1 MAPEKPDSLDADGLK
16 PLVQQLLLRID
27 DLLAQNKILLA
38 RVAEL
43 EAKLGQPPKT
53 PDNSS
58 LPPSRGHKAN
68 AEAPASK
75 PPRKGRPG
83 ITRKLAEKPDVTRR
97 FYAEHCTCGTVL
109 GEARQELAKEYDH
122 IDIPPIRPVTTR
134 IELFRATCP
143 CCKARVTA
151 GAPADMP
158 EGTPFGPNIASIVT
172 YLHGCQMVGY
182 KRLTEV
188 CDGLFGLTISQG
200 AIANMLARVGE
211 AIAAPA
217 ERIAAEV
224 RASEV
229 IASDETSARVKGKT
243 WWQWTFGCATAAYHL
258 IAPTRGKC
266 VPTEFLAGARP
277 KMWLSD
283 RLPAQCR
290 HAEGHQF
297 CLAHLIRDAQYA
309 IDHGDTIFAPGFK
322 ALLKDACAV
331 GGRRADLA
339 DATIAAHRRRLE
351 KALQRLLACKPTN
364 AEGRKLRDAVDLDCR
379 GKLFVFLTRR
389 DVEPTNNE
397 SERAL
402 RPSVI
407 FRKVTN
413 GFRSEWGARAYA
425 ALCSI
430 VETGR
435 RNGRSALTAIRDA
448 LTAPRPSRSAR
459 DRRMSGGVSNYL
471 RRANSVGKFPHSRHS
486 RSK

>member
-1 MAPEKPDSLDADGLK
+1 MPPETLDSLDADSPQGLVLS
-16 PLVQQLLLRID
+16 LVAKLDVLVE
-27 DLLAQNKILLA
+27 QNKALLA
-38 RVAEL
+38 RIDELQQQNKTLLTRIAEL
-43 EAKLGQPPKT
+43 EGKLGGPPKT

-58 LPPSRGHKAN
+58 LPPSRGQKAN
-68 AEAPASK
+68 AEPPAPK

-83 ITRKLAEKPDVTRR
+83 VTRRLAENPDATRR
-97 FYAEHCTCGTVL
+97 FYAERCACGAVL
-109 GEARQELAKEYDH
+109 GAAGQELAKEYDH
-122 IDIPPIRPVTTR
+122 IDIPPIRPTTTR
-134 IELFRATCP
+134 IELFCGPCP

-151 GAPADMP
+151 PAPADMP
-158 EGTPFGPNIASIVT
+158 EGTPFGPGIASIVA

-188 CDGLFGLTISQG
+188 CQGLFGLRISQG
-200 AIANMLARVGE
+200 AIANMLARAGAVM
-211 AIAAPA
+211 AAPA

-224 RASEV
+224 RKAEV
-229 IASDETSARVKGKT
+229 IASDETSARVEGKT
-243 WWQWTFGCATAAYHL
+243 WWQWTFGCATAVYFV
-258 IAPTRGKC
+258 IAETRGKC
-266 VPTEFLAGARP
+266 VPTAFLAGAKP

-283 RLPAQCR
+283 RLPAQCK
-290 HAEGHQF
+290 HAEEHQF

-309 IDHGDTIFAPGFK
+309 FDHGDTVFAPGFK

-331 GGRRADLA
+331 GRRRPDLA

-351 KALQRLLACKPTN
+351 KELERLLALKPTD
-364 AEGRKLRDAVDLDCR
+364 AEGRKLRNAVALDCR

-389 DVEPTNNE
+389 DCQPTNNE

-413 GFRSEWGARAYA
+413 GFRSRWGAQAYA

-448 LTAPRPSRSAR
+448 LATPVTEPISA
-459 DRRMSGGVSNYL
+459 
-471 RRANSVGKFPHSRHS
+471 
-486 RSK
+486 

>member
-1 MAPEKPDSLDADGLK
+1 MASLRA
-16 PLVQQLLLRID
+16 RID
-27 DLLAQNKILLA
+27 LLVEQIAARDERIDELLA
-38 RVAEL
+38 L
-43 EAKLGQPPKT
+43 EARRDRRPKT

-58 LPPSRGHKAN
+58 LPPSRGQKAN
-68 AEAPASK
+68 AEPPANK
-75 PPRKGRPG
+75 RRRKGRPG
-83 ITRKLAEKPDVTRR
+83 VARKLAENPDATRR
-97 FYAEHCTCGTVL
+97 FYAERCACGAVL
-109 GEARQELAKEYDH
+109 GEAGQELAKEYDH
-122 IDIPPIRPVTTR
+122 IDLPPIRPITTR

-151 GAPADMP
+151 SAPADMP
-158 EGTPFGPNIASIVT
+158 EGTPFGPGIASMIA
-172 YLHGCQMVGY
+172 YLHGCQMVGF

-188 CDGLFGLTISQG
+188 CQGLFGLTISQG
-200 AIANMLARVGE
+200 AIANVLARVGE

-243 WWQWTFGCATAAYHL
+243 WWQWTFGCATAVYHV

-266 VPTEFLAGARP
+266 VPTDFLGGVKP

-283 RLPAQCR
+283 RLAAQLG
-290 HAEGHQF
+290 HAEEHQF

-309 IDHGDTIFAPGFK
+309 IDHGDTIFAPDFK

-331 GGRRADLA
+331 GRRRPDLA

-351 KALQRLLACKPTN
+351 RQLERLLARKPTDP
-364 AEGRKLRDAVDLDCR
+364 EGRKLRDTVYVDCSD
-379 GKLFVFLTRR
+379 KLFVFLKRR
-389 DVEPTNNE
+389 DAEPTNNE

-413 GFRSEWGARAYA
+413 GFRSEWGAKTYA
-425 ALCSI
+425 DLCSI

-435 RNGRSALTAIRDA
+435 RNGRSALIAIRNA
-448 LTAPRPSRSAR
+448 LAQSAAVAAAARPAH
-459 DRRMSGGVSNYL
+459 
-471 RRANSVGKFPHSRHS
+471 AA
-486 RSK
+486 

>member
-1 MAPEKPDSLDADGLK
+1 MAPETLDSLDADSLK
-16 PLVQQLLLRID
+16 PVVLQLLTRIG
-27 DLLAQNKILLA
+27 DLLAQNRLLLA
-38 RVAEL
+38 RIAEL
-43 EAKLGQPPKT
+43 EAKLGGPPKT

-58 LPPSRGHKAN
+58 VPPSRGQKAN
-68 AEAPASK
+68 AEPPATK

-83 ITRKLAEKPDVTRR
+83 VARELCPNPDATRR
-97 FYAEHCTCGTVL
+97 FYAERCACGTVL
-109 GEARQELAKEYDH
+109 GEAGQELAREYDH
-122 IDIPPIRPVTTR
+122 IDMPPIRPVTTR

-151 GAPADMP
+151 SAPTDMP
-158 EGTPFGPNIASIVT
+158 EGTPFGPGIASIVA
-172 YLHGCQMVGY
+172 YLHGCQMVSF

-188 CDGLFGLTISQG
+188 CQGLFGLTISQG

-211 AIAAPA
+211 ALAAPA
-217 ERIAAEV
+217 ERIAAQV
-224 RASEV
+224 RASEA

-243 WWQWTFGCATAAYHL
+243 WWQWTFGCATAVSFV
-258 IAPTRGKC
+258 IASTRGKS

-283 RLPAQCR
+283 RLPAQGK
-290 HAEGHQF
+290 HAEEHQF

-309 IDHGDTIFAPGFK
+309 IDHGDMIFAPDFK

-331 GGRRADLA
+331 GRRRPDLA

-351 KALQRLLACKPTN
+351 RELERLLARKPTD
-364 AEGRKLRDAVDLDCR
+364 AEGRKLRDAVALDCR
-379 GKLFVFLTRR
+379 GKLLVFLKRR

-413 GFRSEWGARAYA
+413 GFRSEWGAKAYA

-435 RNGRSALTAIRDA
+435 RNGRNALTAIRDA
-448 LTAPRPSRSAR
+448 LATPAA
-459 DRRMSGGVSNYL
+459 GAAG
-471 RRANSVGKFPHSRHS
+471 A
-486 RSK
+486 

>member
-1 MAPEKPDSLDADGLK
+1 MAPETLDSLDVESLK
-16 PLVQQLLLRID
+16 PLLHQLLARID
-27 DLLAQNKILLA
+27 DLLAENKKLLA

-58 LPPSRGHKAN
+58 LPPSRGQKAN
-68 AEAPASK
+68 AEPPAAK

-83 ITRKLAEKPDVTRR
+83 VARALAENPDVTRR
-97 FYAEHCTCGTVL
+97 FYAERCRCGAVL
-109 GEARQELAKEYDH
+109 GPAGQELAKEYDR

-151 GAPADMP
+151 SAPADMP
-158 EGTPFGPNIASIVT
+158 EGTPFGPNITAIVT

-188 CDGLFGLTISQG
+188 CQGLLGLTISEG
-200 AIANMLARVGE
+200 AIANMLARVGKAFE
-211 AIAAPA
+211 APA
-217 ERIAAEV
+217 ERIASRV
-224 RASEV
+224 RASSV
-229 IASDETSARVKGKT
+229 IASDETSTRVQGKT
-243 WWQWTFGCATAAYHL
+243 RWQWTFGCATAVYFV
-258 IAPTRGKC
+258 IAETRGKC
-266 VPTEFLAGARP
+266 VPTAFLAGARP
-277 KMWLSD
+277 LVWLSD
-283 RLPAQCR
+283 RLPAQCK
-290 HAEGHQF
+290 HAEEHQF

-309 IDHGDTIFAPGFK
+309 IDHGDTVFAPGLK
-322 ALLKDACAV
+322 ALLKDACAL
-331 GGRRADLA
+331 GRRREALL
-339 DATIAAHRRRLE
+339 DATIARHRRNFERRLDE
-351 KALQRLLACKPTN
+351 LLALKPTD

-379 GKLFVFLTRR
+379 DKLFVFLKRR
-389 DVEPTNNE
+389 DCEPTNNE

-413 GFRSEWGARAYA
+413 GFRSIWGAEAYA

-435 RNGRSALTAIRDA
+435 RNGRNALAAIREA
-448 LTAPRPSRSAR
+448 LAAPAAGLPASA
-459 DRRMSGGVSNYL
+459 
-471 RRANSVGKFPHSRHS
+471 
-486 RSK
+486 

>member
-1 MAPEKPDSLDADGLK
+1 
-16 PLVQQLLLRID
+16 
-27 DLLAQNKILLA
+27 
-38 RVAEL
+38 
-43 EAKLGQPPKT
+43 
-53 PDNSS
+53 
-58 LPPSRGHKAN
+58 
-68 AEAPASK
+68 
-75 PPRKGRPG
+75 
-83 ITRKLAEKPDVTRR
+83 
-97 FYAEHCTCGTVL
+97 
-109 GEARQELAKEYDH
+109 
-122 IDIPPIRPVTTR
+122 
-134 IELFRATCP
+134 
-143 CCKARVTA
+143 VTA
-151 GAPADMP
+151 RAPADMP
-158 EGTPFGPNIASIVT
+158 EGTPFGPGITAIVT
-172 YLHGCQMVGY
+172 YLHGCQMIGY

-188 CDGLFGLTISQG
+188 CQGLLGLTISQG

-243 WWQWTFGCATAAYHL
+243 WWQWTFGCATAVYFV
-258 IAPTRGKC
+258 IAETRGKC
-266 VPTEFLAGARP
+266 VPTAFLAGARP
-277 KMWLSD
+277 KVWLSD
-283 RLPAQCR
+283 RLPAQLR
-290 HAEGHQF
+290 HAKEHQV

-309 IDHGDTIFAPGFK
+309 IDHGDTIFAPDFK

-331 GGRRADLA
+331 GRRRPGLA

-351 KALQRLLACKPTN
+351 RQLERLLARKPTD

-379 GKLFVFLTRR
+379 DKLLVFLKRR
-389 DVEPTNNE
+389 DAEPTNNE

-448 LTAPRPSRSAR
+448 LAIPAI
-459 DRRMSGGVSNYL
+459 GAAG
-471 RRANSVGKFPHSRHS
+471 A
-486 RSK
+486 

>member
-1 MAPEKPDSLDADGLK
+1 MAPEKLDSLDADSLK
-16 PLVQQLLLRID
+16 PLVQQLLTRID
-27 DLLAQNKILLA
+27 DLLLQNKELLA
-38 RVAEL
+38 QIAVLNARIAEL
-43 EAKLGQPPKT
+43 EGKLGKPPKT

-58 LPPSRGHKAN
+58 LPPSHGHKAN
-68 AEAPASK
+68 AEPPAARR
-75 PPRKGRPG
+75 PRKGHPG
-83 ITRKLAEKPDVTRR
+83 IARTLAENPDVRRR
-97 FYAEHCTCGTVL
+97 FYAEHCACGAVL
-109 GEARQELAKEYDH
+109 DAAGQDLAKEYDH
-122 IDIPPIRPVTTR
+122 IDMPPIRPVTTR

-151 GAPADMP
+151 PAPADMP
-158 EGTPFGPNIASIVT
+158 EGTPFGPNVTSAIA

-188 CDGLFGLTISQG
+188 CQGLFGLTISQG
-200 AIANMLARVGE
+200 AIANMLARVGKT
-211 AIAAPA
+211 IAEPA
-217 ERIAAEV
+217 ERIAEKV
-224 RASEV
+224 RLSEV

-243 WWQWTFGCATAAYHL
+243 WWQWTFGCATAVYHL

-266 VPTEFLAGARP
+266 VPTEFLAGVKP

-283 RLPAQCR
+283 RLPAQCK
-290 HAEGHQF
+290 HAEEHQF

-309 IDHGDTIFAPGFK
+309 IDHGDTIFAPGLK

-331 GGRRADLA
+331 GRRRPDLA
-339 DATIAAHRRRLE
+339 DATIAAHRRRLDKE
-351 KALQRLLACKPTN
+351 LERLLACKPTD
-364 AEGRKLRDAVDLDCR
+364 AEGRKLRDAVYLDCR
-379 GKLFVFLTRR
+379 DKLFVFLKRR

-413 GFRSEWGARAYA
+413 GFRSEWGAKTYA

-448 LTAPRPSRSAR
+448 LAAPAAEPAR
-459 DRRMSGGVSNYL
+459 
-471 RRANSVGKFPHSRHS
+471 A
-486 RSK
+486 

>member
-1 MAPEKPDSLDADGLK
+1 MPQRKVDSLDTDGADI
-16 PLVQQLLLRID
+16 VASLLARID
-27 DLLAQNKILLA
+27 QLLAQIAALNA
-38 RVAEL
+38 RIAEL
-43 EAKLGQPPKT
+43 EGKLGGPAKT

-58 LPPSRGHKAN
+58 LPPSRGQKAN
-68 AEAPASK
+68 AEPPANKS
-75 PPRKGRPG
+75 PRKGRPG
-83 ITRKLAEKPDVTRR
+83 VARMLAENPDATRR
-97 FYAEHCTCGTVL
+97 FYAERCTCGAVL
-109 GEARQELAKEYDH
+109 GAAGQELAKEYDH
-122 IDIPPIRPVTTR
+122 IDIPPIRPTTTR
-134 IELFRATCP
+134 IEVFRATCP

-151 GAPADMP
+151 STPADMP
-158 EGTPFGPNIASIVT
+158 EGTPFGPGITSIVA
-172 YLHGCQMVGY
+172 YLHGCQMIGY

-188 CDGLFGLTISQG
+188 CQGLFGLTISQG
-200 AIANMLARVGE
+200 AIANMLARVGD
-211 AIAAPA
+211 AMAAPA

-243 WWQWTFGCATAAYHL
+243 WWQWTFGCATAVTFV
-258 IAPTRGKC
+258 IASTRGKC
-266 VPTEFLAGARP
+266 VPTAFLAGAKP

-290 HAEGHQF
+290 HAEEHQF

-309 IDHGDTIFAPGFK
+309 IDHGDTIFAPDLK
-322 ALLKDACAV
+322 ALLQDACAV
-331 GGRRADLA
+331 GRRRPDLA

-351 KALQRLLACKPTN
+351 RELDQLLARKPTD
-364 AEGRKLRDAVDLDCR
+364 AEGRKLRDAVALDCR
-379 GKLFVFLTRR
+379 GKLFVFLKRR

-413 GFRSEWGARAYA
+413 GFRSEWGAKAYA

-448 LTAPRPSRSAR
+448 LATPAVAADGARSAHA
-459 DRRMSGGVSNYL
+459 G
-471 RRANSVGKFPHSRHS
+471 
-486 RSK
+486 

>member
-1 MAPEKPDSLDADGLK
+1 MAQGPTDSRDDDHTAGLLAA
-16 PLVQQLLLRID
+16 LVQQNAE
-27 DLLAQNKILLA
+27 LLAEIKRLLA
-38 RVAEL
+38 RIAEL

-68 AEAPASK
+68 PERPANN

-83 ITRKLAEKPDVTRR
+83 VARKLAEKPDVTRR
-97 FYAEHCTCGTVL
+97 FYAERCACGAVL
-109 GEARQELAKEYDH
+109 GESGQELAKEYDH

-151 GAPADMP
+151 RAPADMP
-158 EGTPFGPNIASIVT
+158 EGTPFGPGITAIVT
-172 YLHGCQMVGY
+172 YLHGCQMIGY

-188 CDGLFGLTISQG
+188 CQGLLGLTISQG

-243 WWQWTFGCATAAYHL
+243 WWQWTFGCATAVYFV
-258 IAPTRGKC
+258 IAETRGKC
-266 VPTEFLAGARP
+266 VPTAFLAGARP
-277 KMWLSD
+277 KVWLSD
-283 RLPAQCR
+283 RLPAQLR
-290 HAEGHQF
+290 HAKEHQV

-309 IDHGDTIFAPGFK
+309 IDHGDTIFAPDFK

-331 GGRRADLA
+331 GRRRPGLA

-351 KALQRLLACKPTN
+351 RQLERLLARKPTD

-379 GKLFVFLTRR
+379 DKLLVFLKRR
-389 DVEPTNNE
+389 DAEPTNNE

-448 LTAPRPSRSAR
+448 LAIPAI
-459 DRRMSGGVSNYL
+459 GAAG
-471 RRANSVGKFPHSRHS
+471 A
-486 RSK
+486 